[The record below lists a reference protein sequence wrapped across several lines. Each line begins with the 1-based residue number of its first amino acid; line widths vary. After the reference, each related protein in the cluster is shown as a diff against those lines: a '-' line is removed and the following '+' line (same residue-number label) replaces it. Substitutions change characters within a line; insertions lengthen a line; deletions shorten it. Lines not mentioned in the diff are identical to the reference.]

1 MSTTDL
7 RAKHTPAIKVSGV
20 SKTFTTR
27 SSEPIH
33 ALSEVSFSISQGEI
47 VGLLGTNG
55 AGKTTLFDLILGL
68 TTPTA
73 GNIAV
78 LGRTPRAAVQ
88 GSEIGAVLQTGG
100 LLPELTILDTLQM
113 MSATFPHP
121 LPVGDIAEQADLTR
135 ILHRKVGK
143 CSGGEQQRVRF
154 ALALLGNPRV
164 LLLDEPT
171 AGMDANARHEFWTTM
186 RRQAELGRTIV
197 FATHYLEEADNFAQ
211 RIILLHE
218 GKLRADASAQDFRE
232 HSAQRI
238 VEAKFAGPVPSTDE
252 LPISA
257 EISQSGDYARM
268 VTSDSDALA
277 RYLLNHTSAR
287 DITIRNRSLED
298 AFLAMTA
305 PQP

>member
-1 MSTTDL
+1 MSTT
-7 RAKHTPAIKVSGV
+7 AIKVSGV
-20 SKTFTTR
+20 SKIFTSRGT
-27 SSEPIH
+27 EPIH

-68 TTPTA
+68 TTPTS
-73 GNIAV
+73 GSISV
-78 LGRTPRAAVQ
+78 LSRTPRAAVQ
-88 GSEIGAVLQTGG
+88 DSEIGAVLQTGG
-100 LLPELTILDTLQM
+100 LLPELTVLDTLQM
-113 MSATFPHP
+113 VSSTFPHP
-121 LPVGDIAEQADLTR
+121 LPVGEIAKQANLER

-154 ALALLGNPRV
+154 ALALLGNPHI

-186 RRQAELGRTIV
+186 RRQAEMGRTIV

-232 HSAQRI
+232 QSAQRI

-257 EISQSGDYARM
+257 EISQSGDYARI

-277 RYLLNHTSAR
+277 RYLLNQTSAR

-298 AFLAMTA
+298 AFLTMTA